1 MDTKVND
8 RMTLYP
14 NGSLEVINLQL
25 EDTGDY
31 VCEVHIG
38 NKVIKQLHGIEVQ
51 CEKIKLNKF
60 VLLDNLKN
68 SLFE

>member
-1 MDTKVND
+1 
-8 RMTLYP
+8 MTLYP

-31 VCEVHIG
+31 VCEVQIG

-51 CEKIKLNKF
+51 CEKINLN
-60 VLLDNLKN
+60 L
-68 SLFE
+68 

>member
-1 MDTKVND
+1 
-8 RMTLYP
+8 MTLYP

-31 VCEVHIG
+31 VCEVQIG

-51 CEKIKLNKF
+51 CEKNKF
-60 VLLDNLKN
+60 KFIKSYCNIIKVNC
-68 SLFE
+68 FFCC

>member
-1 MDTKVND
+1 
-8 RMTLYP
+8 MTLYP